1 MKYLV
6 IVAFAGIIG
15 SLGAALVFMMRGG
28 SAQPDPQEGDS
39 SAPPRPNGRMA
50 RALAWRV
57 GLSVLLFVIVLVSY
71 FLGWIEPTGLPVAH

>member
-6 IVAFAGIIG
+6 ILAFVGIIG

-28 SAQPDPQEGDS
+28 SAAAGQAGDDNT
-39 SAPPRPNGRMA
+39 PPPANGRMA

-57 GLSVLLFVIVLVSY
+57 GLSVLLFVIVLLSH
-71 FLGWIEPTGLPVAH
+71 FMGWIQPTGLPVGR